1 MRRRDVRALRQQSE
15 EWRWS
20 APLVLD
26 GEEDR
31 EEPEERR
38 CWLCGEPVSAVCTHQ
53 KPWECPQP

>member
-26 GEEDR
+26 GEED
-31 EEPEERR
+31 EDEDEVFEPEQEDD
-38 CWLCGEPVSAVCTHQ
+38 L
-53 KPWECPQP
+53 